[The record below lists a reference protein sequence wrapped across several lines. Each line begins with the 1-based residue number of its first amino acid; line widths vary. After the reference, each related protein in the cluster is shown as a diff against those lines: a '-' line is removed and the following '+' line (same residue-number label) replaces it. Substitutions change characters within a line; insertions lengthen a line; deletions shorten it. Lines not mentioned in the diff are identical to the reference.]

1 MLKSA
6 AIPRQFSKG
15 AGGVGNEDVVNGCS
29 GNNTPLKEYQQLGEQ
44 ICFFTSRAKLL
55 MKHEFTGMLR

>member
-15 AGGVGNEDVVNGCS
+15 AAGGRNEDVVIGCS
-29 GNNTPLKEYQQLGEQ
+29 GNNTPLKEYQQLGENRFVFSHLEPN
-44 ICFFTSRAKLL
+44 C
-55 MKHEFTGMLR
+55 